1 MAGVTCLRVRVLGGV
16 MAIGVRLGA
25 CLRAALTF
33 VVATA
38 AFALPPA
45 AAGSIKDQLA
55 KLDPEERAHQ
65 ACVIKGLE
73 TIKHDK
79 KLPGADRM
87 KTSIFARAT
96 FSSNSVT
103 TKGGAVKAHD
113 HWYKLK
119 FDCTVTP
126 DQMKATAFTYEIGV
140 EIPRD
145 QWEDLGLW

>member
-1 MAGVTCLRVRVLGGV
+1 MAL
-16 MAIGVRLGA
+16 GVRLGA
-25 CLRAALTF
+25 HLRAALTF
-33 VVATA
+33 AATA
-38 AFALPPA
+38 IFALPPA

-73 TIKHDK
+73 AIKHDK

-87 KTSIFARAT
+87 KTSIFGRAA
-96 FSSNSVT
+96 FANNAVT
-103 TKGGAVKAHD
+103 AKGGAVKAHD

-126 DQMKATAFTYEIGV
+126 DQMKATAFTYEIGD
-140 EIPRD
+140 EIPRG

>member
-1 MAGVTCLRVRVLGGV
+1 MAL
-16 MAIGVRLGA
+16 GVRLGA
-25 CLRAALTF
+25 HLRAALTF
-33 VVATA
+33 AATTT
-38 AFALPPA
+38 FALPPA

-73 TIKHDK
+73 AIKHDK

-96 FSSNSVT
+96 FANNAVAA
-103 TKGGAVKAHD
+103 KGGAVKAHD

-119 FDCTVTP
+119 FDCTVTA
-126 DQMKATAFTYEIGV
+126 DQMKATTFTYEIGV
-140 EIPRD
+140 EIPRG